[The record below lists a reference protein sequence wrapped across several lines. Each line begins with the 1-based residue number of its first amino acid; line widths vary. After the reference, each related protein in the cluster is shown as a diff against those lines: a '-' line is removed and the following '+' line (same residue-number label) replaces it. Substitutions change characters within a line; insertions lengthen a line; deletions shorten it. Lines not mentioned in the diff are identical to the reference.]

1 MKRITCS
8 ILIVLA
14 ASALYINSTDG
25 VQAEVGIPVSDRV
38 QAEMGVS
45 VSGVKH
51 FDAQEALT
59 RLNKGFLPLDGQG
72 ESSSTEAIS
81 RQDFVIFIVHT
92 LNLNA
97 DSPPEVITFKDVPKD
112 HFAFTAIEAAVQEG
126 LVKGVGNGRFGLGLP
141 LTRQDMAMLYQRALR
156 GISDKIGSGAEPSQ
170 QNLQEGSSSNDAK
183 EAMALAL
190 ELGLFRESSIDGL
203 DPKGIVTREEA
214 VWATA
219 KWLESVASI
228 DLNADVGETETPP
241 KSPLPVIHGVVA
253 TSSGSTSATPV
264 HSGPT
269 QAPTETGPSATVS
282 EALPTTAPSAP
293 NDLRF
298 HHVKGQAQLTWT
310 HQQGVT
316 YNIYSSGQSGAGY
329 ALLAEGS
336 NVDAGSYAIS
346 DVRFQ
351 EPSYYVI
358 EAVNSFGKS
367 GYSNEVSSR
376 PNKVSGL
383 QAILNEEDESIA
395 LTWSDAQEG
404 VTYHVYYT
412 GPDGAGA
419 RLNDEPL
426 ESPAYL
432 IPNLH
437 MLAGLPGRYTIHVV
451 AVNEWHIRS
460 EPSNEVAL
468 DVRKDPV
475 DRITIMDPSVALPS
489 EDLAEETVTEQES
502 APEEQKDQEDQEDQ
516 EEYEDPILDPTRV
529 PLG

>member
-1 MKRITCS
+1 
-8 ILIVLA
+8 
-14 ASALYINSTDG
+14 
-25 VQAEVGIPVSDRV
+25 
-38 QAEMGVS
+38 
-45 VSGVKH
+45 
-51 FDAQEALT
+51 
-59 RLNKGFLPLDGQG
+59 
-72 ESSSTEAIS
+72 
-81 RQDFVIFIVHT
+81 
-92 LNLNA
+92 
-97 DSPPEVITFKDVPKD
+97 
-112 HFAFTAIEAAVQEG
+112 
-126 LVKGVGNGRFGLGLP
+126 
-141 LTRQDMAMLYQRALR
+141 
-156 GISDKIGSGAEPSQ
+156 
-170 QNLQEGSSSNDAK
+170 
-183 EAMALAL
+183 MALAL
-190 ELGLFRESSIDGL
+190 ELGLFRESGTDSL
-203 DPKGIVTREEA
+203 NPKGTVTREEA
-214 VWATA
+214 IRATVR
-219 KWLESVASI
+219 WLESVESI

-241 KSPLPVIHGVVA
+241 NSPLPVIHGVVA
-253 TSSGSTSATPV
+253 TSSGSTSAISN

-269 QAPTETGPSATVS
+269 QSQTEAGPSPAVS
-282 EALPTTAPSAP
+282 EALPTMAPSAP
-293 NDLRF
+293 NDLKF
-298 HHVKGQAQLTWT
+298 HNVKGQAQLTWT

-419 RLNDEPL
+419 LLNDEPL
-426 ESPAYL
+426 EGPAYL

-460 EPSNEVAL
+460 EPSNEVTL

-475 DRITIMDPSVALPS
+475 DRVTIMDPSVALPS
-489 EDLAEETVTEQES
+489 EDLEEETVTEQES
-502 APEEQKDQEDQEDQ
+502 APEEQEDQ
-516 EEYEDPILDPTRV
+516 EEYEDPFLDPTRV
-529 PLG
+529 PHG

>member
-25 VQAEVGIPVSDRV
+25 VQAEVGVPVSDRV

-45 VSGVKH
+45 VSDVKH

-59 RLNKGFLPLDGQG
+59 RLNNGFLPLDGQG
-72 ESSSTEAIS
+72 KSSSTEAIS

-112 HFAFTAIEAAVQEG
+112 HYAFTAIEAAVQEG
-126 LVKGVGNGRFGLGLP
+126 LVEGVGHGRFGLGLP

-156 GISDKIGSGAEPSQ
+156 GISGKIGSGEEPSQ

-190 ELGLFRESSIDGL
+190 ELGLFRESGTDSL
-203 DPKGIVTREEA
+203 NPKGTVTREEA
-214 VWATA
+214 VRATV

-228 DLNADVGETETPP
+228 DLNADMGETETPP
-241 KSPLPVIHGVVA
+241 NSPLPVIDGVVA
-253 TSSGSTSATPV
+253 TSSGSTSATSN

-269 QAPTETGPSATVS
+269 QSQTETGPSAAVS

-293 NDLRF
+293 NDLKF
-298 HHVKGQAQLTWT
+298 HHVKGQARLTWT

-395 LTWSDAQEG
+395 LTWSDSQEG

-437 MLAGLPGRYTIHVV
+437 MLAGLPGRYAIHVV

-460 EPSNEVAL
+460 EPSNEVTL

-475 DRITIMDPSVALPS
+475 DRVTIMDPSVALPS
-489 EDLAEETVTEQES
+489 EDLEEETVTEQES
-502 APEEQKDQEDQEDQ
+502 APEEQEDQ
-516 EEYEDPILDPTRV
+516 EEYEDPFLDPTRV
-529 PLG
+529 PHG

>member
-25 VQAEVGIPVSDRV
+25 VQAEVRGPVTDRV

-59 RLNKGFLPLDGQG
+59 RLNEGFLPLDGQG

-81 RQDFVIFIVHT
+81 RQDFVIFIVQT

-112 HFAFTAIEAAVQEG
+112 HYAFTAIETAVQEG
-126 LVKGVGNGRFGLGLP
+126 LVKGVGSGRFGLGLP
-141 LTRQDMAMLYQRALR
+141 LTRQDMAMLYQRALQ
-156 GISDKIGSGAEPSQ
+156 GISDMIGSGAEPSQ

-190 ELGLFRESSIDGL
+190 ELGLFRVSGIDGL
-203 DPKGIVTREEA
+203 NPKGIVTREEA
-214 VWATA
+214 VWATV
-219 KWLESVASI
+219 KWLESVESI

-241 KSPLPVIHGVVA
+241 PNSPLPVIHGVVA
-253 TSSGSTSATPV
+253 TSSASTSATPV

-282 EALPTTAPSAP
+282 EDSPTTAPSAP

-298 HHVKGQAQLTWT
+298 HNVKGQAQLTWT
-310 HQQGVT
+310 HQQGVI

-329 ALLAEGS
+329 ALLAEGA
-336 NVDAGSYAIS
+336 NVDSGSYAIS
-346 DVRFQ
+346 DVRVQ

-404 VTYHVYYT
+404 ITYHVYYT

-460 EPSNEVAL
+460 EPSNEVTL

-489 EDLAEETVTEQES
+489 EDLVEETVTEAES
-502 APEEQKDQEDQEDQ
+502 APEEQKDQ

>member
-25 VQAEVGIPVSDRV
+25 VQAEVGGSVTDRV

-51 FDAQEALT
+51 FNAQEALT

-72 ESSSTEAIS
+72 KSSSTEAIS
-81 RQDFVIFIVHT
+81 RQDFVIFIVHM

-112 HFAFTAIEAAVQEG
+112 HYAFTAIEAAVQEG

-156 GISDKIGSGAEPSQ
+156 GISDKIGSGAEPSPSQ

-190 ELGLFRESSIDGL
+190 ELGLFRESGIDGL
-203 DPKGIVTREEA
+203 NPKGTVTREEA
-214 VWATA
+214 VRATA
-219 KWLESVASI
+219 KWLESVESI
-228 DLNADVGETETPP
+228 DLNAAVSETETPP
-241 KSPLPVIHGVVA
+241 PNSPLPVIHGVVA
-253 TSSGSTSATPV
+253 TSSGTTSATPV

-336 NVDAGSYAIS
+336 NVDAGSYAIT

-437 MLAGLPGRYTIHVV
+437 MLAGLPGRYAIHVV

-460 EPSNEVAL
+460 EPSNEVTL

-489 EDLAEETVTEQES
+489 EDLVEETVTEQES
-502 APEEQKDQEDQEDQ
+502 APEEPEDQ